1 MEIKNIQGYEILDSR
16 GNPTTACSV
25 ELSDGSK
32 AYAYVPSGA
41 STGSHEAVELRDGDK
56 SRYNGLGVLNAI
68 NNINTIIKTAL
79 IGKDAYLQDNI
90 DKILLDLDG
99 THNKSKLGA
108 NAILA
113 VSLAVAR
120 ASSISQ
126 GKELYQYIQEIY
138 NSNISSLSK
147 NFPKIGFNV
156 LNGGKHADSGL
167 DIQEYMIMPL
177 RTNIEENMRIGSEIY
192 HTLKKI
198 LVKQGQTIS
207 VGDEGGFAP
216 RLDSN
221 ETGLKL
227 LVQSIQ
233 EAGYVPG
240 VDCAIALD
248 VAATEFF
255 DINTQKYTF
264 DKQNYSG
271 QELTDIYN
279 AWLEEYPIV
288 SIEDPFA
295 EDDYANWQQ
304 FNLVKDNNLRIVG
317 DDLLVTNTKR
327 IQEAIEQNLCNS
339 VLIKPNQIGT
349 LTETLDAI
357 RLAHNNNL
365 TTMISHR
372 SGDTI
377 DTFIADLAVGVSA
390 TYIKSGAPARA
401 ERVSKYNRLLEI
413 YYF

>member
-1 MEIKNIQGYEILDSR
+1 MEIKNVHGYEILDSR
-16 GNPTTACSV
+16 GNPTTACLV
-25 ELSDGSK
+25 ELENGTK
-32 AYAYVPSGA
+32 AIAYVPSGA

-56 SRYNGLGVLNAI
+56 SRFNGLGVIKAV
-68 NNINTIIKTAL
+68 NNINTIIKQAL
-79 IGKDAYLQDNI
+79 LHQNAYNQKNI
-90 DKILLDLDG
+90 DTILLDLDG
-99 THNKSKLGA
+99 TKNKFNLGA

-113 VSLAVAR
+113 VSLAIAR

-126 GKELYQYIQEIY
+126 GKELYQYIKDIY
-138 NSNISSLSK
+138 NPDSIESK
-147 NFPKIGFNV
+147 MFPQIGFNV

-177 RTNIEENMRIGSEIY
+177 KDNIEDNIRIGSEIY

-198 LVKQGQTIS
+198 LSQQGQIIS

-216 RLDSN
+216 RLDNN
-221 ETGLKL
+221 EAGLKL

-233 EAGYVPG
+233 ETGYVPG

-255 DINTQKYTF
+255 DANLQKYTF
-264 DKQNYSG
+264 DKKSYSG
-271 QELTDIYN
+271 SELASIYQG
-279 AWLEEYPIV
+279 WLQKYPII
-288 SIEDPFA
+288 SIEDPFS
-295 EDDYANWQQ
+295 EDDYENWKN
-304 FNLVKDNNLRIVG
+304 FHKMNDNTLRVVG
-317 DDLLVTNTKR
+317 DDLLVTNTER
-327 IQEAIEQNLCNS
+327 IKDAIKQKLCNS

-349 LTETLDAI
+349 LTETLEAI
-357 RLAHNNNL
+357 SLAHNNNL

-377 DTFIADLAVGVSA
+377 DTFISDLAVGVSA
-390 TYIKSGAPARA
+390 RYMKSGAPARA

>member
-1 MEIKNIQGYEILDSR
+1 MQIKNIQGYEILDSR
-16 GNPTTACSV
+16 GNPTTACVV
-25 ELSDGSK
+25 ELIDGTK
-32 AYAYVPSGA
+32 ARAYVPSGA

-56 SRYNGLGVLNAI
+56 HRYNGLGVLNAVS
-68 NNINTIIKTAL
+68 NINTEIKDNL
-79 IGKDAYLQDNI
+79 IGMDAYYQKEI
-90 DKILLDLDG
+90 DHRLINLDG
-99 THNKSKLGA
+99 TNNKARLGA

-120 ASSISQ
+120 ASAMSQ
-126 GKELYQYIQEIY
+126 NKELYQYIQEILQLDATLDK
-138 NSNISSLSK
+138 S
-147 NFPKIGFNV
+147 FPQIGFNV

-167 DIQEYMIMPL
+167 DVQEYMIMPL
-177 RTNIEENMRIGSEIY
+177 KNNIEENVRIGSEIY

-198 LVKQGQTIS
+198 LSKNGQVVS

-221 ETGLKL
+221 EEGLSL
-227 LVQSIQ
+227 LVQAIS

-240 VDCAIALD
+240 IDCALALD

-255 DINTQKYTF
+255 DSNSQNYTF
-264 DKQNYSG
+264 DKKIYSG
-271 QELTDIYN
+271 AELTSVYQN
-279 AWLEEYPIV
+279 WLQKYPIV

-295 EDDYANWQQ
+295 EDDYDNWKNFQQ
-304 FNLVKDNNLRIVG
+304 LMDNKIRIVG
-317 DDLLVTNTKR
+317 DDLLVTNTER
-327 IQEAIEQNLCNS
+327 IKEAIDQKLCNS

-349 LTETLDAI
+349 LTETLEAI
-357 RLAHNNNL
+357 NLAHNNNFS
-365 TTMISHR
+365 TMISHR

-390 TYIKSGAPARA
+390 GYIKSGAPARA

-413 YYF
+413 YYS